1 MVICLTGFMGCG
13 KSSTGAALA
22 KLLNRKFIDLDDYV
36 QECEGLTVTQLF
48 ALGQERFREAE
59 SRCLRQI
66 LARADEDFVLA
77 LGGGTL
83 ESESNQR
90 LVLEKT
96 RCIYLEASLPIIRER
111 LKNSGTERPLFS
123 PETVGELYNSRIDL
137 YRKAELTVRTDSLS
151 AVQVAKHI
159 AELLS
164 VECGD

>member
-1 MVICLTGFMGCG
+1 MIICLTGFMGCG
-13 KSSTGAALA
+13 KSSTGMALA
-22 KLLNRKFIDLDDYV
+22 KFLNQKFIDLDDYV

-48 ALGQERFREAE
+48 ADGQERFREAE

-83 ESESNQR
+83 ESESNHR

-96 RCIYLEASLPIIRER
+96 RCIYLETSLPVIIER
-111 LKNSGTERPLFS
+111 LNNSGAKRPLYS
-123 PETVGELYNSRIDL
+123 PETVTELYNSRLDR
-137 YRKAELTVRTDSLS
+137 YRKAGLTVRTDFLS
-151 AVQVAKHI
+151 AVQTARHI

-164 VECGD
+164 EECGD